1 MSEEFLLQTNALTKE
16 FKNVKAV
23 DHVDIKL
30 KRGEI
35 YGLIGRN
42 GAGKTTLLR
51 MLAGLAKPTEGD
63 YTLFGLSGK
72 KIASLRDRV
81 GVLIEAPG
89 LFSNM
94 TAMQNMK
101 VKAMALGLKED
112 DYLRELLDSVGLSS
126 TDKRPVRDYS
136 LGMKQRL
143 GIAMALVGHPDL
155 LLLDEPINGLDPEGI
170 IEVRD
175 LLAKLSKEQNITILI
190 SSHILEELSK
200 TATRFGIINRG
211 RLISEFSREELLSEC
226 KEFLEIRTS
235 DIDTACTII
244 DRIGIK
250 DYKIVDKTTVKI
262 YEKLDEVG
270 KIIAELENN
279 KVKVISADMGHRSL
293 EEYYISLVDHDDKV
307 TAGS

>member
-1 MSEEFLLQTNALTKE
+1 MDDFLLQTNAITKE
-16 FKNVKAV
+16 FKNIKAV
-23 DHVDIKL
+23 DHIDLKL
-30 KRGEI
+30 KRGEV

-51 MLAGLAKPTEGD
+51 MLAGLAQPTEGN

-72 KIASLRDRV
+72 KIAALRDRV

-89 LFSNM
+89 LFGNM
-94 TAMQNMK
+94 NAMQNMK

-112 DYLRELLDSVGLSS
+112 DYIRELLSSVGLSS
-126 TDKRPVRDYS
+126 SDKRPVRDYS

-143 GIAMALVGHPDL
+143 GIAMALIGHPDL

-170 IEVRD
+170 IEVRE
-175 LLAKLSKEQNITILI
+175 LLDKLSKEQNITILI

-211 RLISEFSREELLSEC
+211 RLISEFTREELYEEC
-226 KEFLEIRTS
+226 RQFIEIKTE
-235 DIDTACTII
+235 DIDSASTLIE
-244 DRIGIK
+244 RMGIR
-250 DYKIVDKTTVKI
+250 DFKIVDKTTLKI
-262 YEKLDEVG
+262 YERLDAVG
-270 KIIAELENN
+270 SVISELENN
-279 KVKVISADMGHRSL
+279 GVKVISVDTGRRSL

-307 TAGS
+307 TAGK

>member
-1 MSEEFLLQTNALTKE
+1 MDDFLLQTNEITKD
-16 FKNVKAV
+16 FKNIRAV
-23 DHVDIKL
+23 DHIDLKL
-30 KRGEI
+30 KKGEI

-51 MLAGLAKPTEGD
+51 MLAGLAQPTEGS
-63 YTLFGLSGK
+63 YSLLGLSGK
-72 KIASLRDRV
+72 KIARLRDRV

-89 LFSNM
+89 LFCSM

-112 DYLRELLDSVGLSS
+112 DYLKQLLDSVGLSS
-126 TDKRPVRDYS
+126 TDKRPVGDYS

-170 IEVRD
+170 IEIRK
-175 LLAKLSKEQNITILI
+175 LLDKLSEEQNITILI

-211 RLISEFSREELLSEC
+211 RLISEFTREELFSEC
-226 KEFLEIRTS
+226 RQFMEVRTEDMGSASTLIEGMGIR
-235 DIDTACTII
+235 
-244 DRIGIK
+244 
-250 DYKIVDKTTVKI
+250 DYKIVDKTTIKI
-262 YEKLDEVG
+262 YERLDETGSV
-270 KIIAELENN
+270 ISELEKNG
-279 KVKVISADMGHRSL
+279 VKVISVDTGRRSL
-293 EEYYISLVDHDDKV
+293 EEYYISLVDQDDRV
-307 TAGS
+307 TAGR